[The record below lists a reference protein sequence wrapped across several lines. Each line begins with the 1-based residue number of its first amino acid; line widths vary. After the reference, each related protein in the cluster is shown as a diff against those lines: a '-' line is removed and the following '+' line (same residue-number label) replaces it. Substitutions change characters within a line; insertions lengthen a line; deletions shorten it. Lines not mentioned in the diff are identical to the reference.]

1 MTPKEKAKELVY
13 KYSHLVTSWDCYWDT
28 EIPIENRMEQ
38 MKECA
43 LIAVDLVI
51 NQWEYIDTSLADG
64 KGELNPN
71 LKYWYEVKQE
81 IQKL

>member
-1 MTPKEKAKELVY
+1 MTLKEEAKELVY

-43 LIAVDLVI
+43 LIA
-51 NQWEYIDTSLADG
+51 IDFAMNSKYSFQPMHGGWVSG
-64 KGELNPN
+64 KLYYE
-71 LKYWYEVKQE
+71 EVKQE
-81 IQKL
+81 IENL